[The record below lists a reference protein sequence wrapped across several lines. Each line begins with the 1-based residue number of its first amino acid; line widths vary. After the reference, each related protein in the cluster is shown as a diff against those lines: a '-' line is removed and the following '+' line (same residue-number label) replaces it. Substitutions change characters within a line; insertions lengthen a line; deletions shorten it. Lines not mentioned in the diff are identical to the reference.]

1 MVRTKEH
8 RMTDMPAIS
17 SSGTSFLATQTA
29 KLTKAVGDAKNS
41 FATAL
46 NRAEV
51 TVGVKPKAGF
61 TSGPTYEATTLAGQT
76 KAAFNNTI
84 NAAKSALHIKP

>member
-1 MVRTKEH
+1 
-8 RMTDMPAIS
+8 MTDMPIIS
-17 SSGTSFLATQTA
+17 SSGPSFLATQTA

-51 TVGVKPKAGF
+51 TVGLKPKAGF
-61 TSGPTYEATTLAGQT
+61 TAGPTYEATTLTGQT
-76 KAAFNNTI
+76 QAAVRNTM